1 MLYTR
6 RKKCYNSLTAWE
18 ICFPAFARFIL
29 KGGLSVRKLW
39 NGVTEF
45 FRRGDLILLFLC
57 VVTTIFGMVIIA
69 SATHYSGSS
78 RYLVVQ
84 GAALVLGIG
93 LYIAVSLL
101 DVEILAE
108 HRELLLAFN
117 VLFMSLLLVWGVEGN
132 TGNRAWLDLPML
144 PVNIQPAEICK
155 ITFVIA
161 LAKTMSNHRNKL
173 SSVKSMAAIT
183 IQTVLMMGLIL
194 VISKDAGSAIVFLFI
209 FLVVAFVGG
218 VRAWWFLIG
227 LLIAAAVFPILWK
240 YFVRADQKNRIL
252 MFFDPTID
260 PQGKGV
266 RWDTNRSIAMLSGGG
281 ISGQGLFKG
290 AMLQNHA
297 IAAQHTDFIFSAIGE
312 ELGILGCLFT
322 LLLLSAIVAR
332 CVHVGLKTPNY
343 MNRLI
348 CFGIAAILVLQ
359 ILINVGMCIG
369 VFPVIGLTLPFVSYG
384 GSSIVTLYLAMGLI
398 SGIHMRP
405 DPEARS
411 PYIQPRY

>member
-1 MLYTR
+1 M
-6 RKKCYNSLTAWE
+6 
-18 ICFPAFARFIL
+18 
-29 KGGLSVRKLW
+29 RKLW

-45 FRRGDLILLFLC
+45 FRRGDLLLLFLC
-57 VVTTIFGMVIIA
+57 VVATAFGMVIIA

-93 LYIAVSLL
+93 LYIAISLL

-132 TGNRAWLDLPML
+132 TGNRAWLDLPLL

-183 IQTVLMMGLIL
+183 LQTVLMMGLIL
-194 VISKDAGSAIVFLFI
+194 VLSKDAGSAIVFLFI

-252 MFFDPTID
+252 MFFDPAID

-290 AMLQNHA
+290 VMLQNHA

-348 CFGIAAILVLQ
+348 CFGIAAILILQ

-369 VFPVIGLTLPFVSYG
+369 VFPVIGLTLPFISYG
-384 GSSIVTLYLAMGLI
+384 GSSIITLYLAMGLI

-411 PYIQPRY
+411 PYIQPHY

>member
-1 MLYTR
+1 M
-6 RKKCYNSLTAWE
+6 
-18 ICFPAFARFIL
+18 
-29 KGGLSVRKLW
+29 RKLW

-57 VVTTIFGMVIIA
+57 IVATIFGMVIIA

-252 MFFDPTID
+252 MFFDPAID

-411 PYIQPRY
+411 PYIQPHY